1 MTAGVMCPLCGSPMV
16 MQFASR
22 GRNAGQAFW
31 GCSQFPRCRGSRDA
45 EGNAPKPR
53 QPRKKPAAQPAL
65 VPAAGRRT
73 KSLSRGDLLVS
84 SANTFGPGKLVAREG
99 DNLVLEYFDAPGPA
113 ASDRYREAVPRASL
127 TRLALSPELRVFW
140 QDRDNGWRSG
150 RIIETNEHNDI
161 YVRGHEWEGFVPEE
175 RLYVRWNKPLADPV
189 GFGEAGMLE
198 SPMLAELRL
207 PFLRSILQQ
216 RSAAHGMRAVMSSC
230 IELHAHQVETAWR
243 VLQDPVQRYLLA
255 DEVGLGK
262 TIEAGIVIRQMLL
275 DNPTLRVQLILPA
288 FLVDQWKRELTQ
300 KFRVQDFTRA
310 NVRFSRDDEPAAW
323 DAGDLVVVDEAHN
336 LARMSVS
343 EDPNLALR
351 FQRLREIALASPRL
365 LMLSATPA
373 LHNEDAF
380 LAMLKLLDPS
390 VYADTTAGQLRS
402 RLEARAG
409 LGRVFL
415 GLQPSLPGVLLKGR
429 LTEIEA
435 SFPDDAEVR
444 DLVSR
449 ARESVATQ
457 DKDET
462 AFLIQALRTHVAEVY
477 RVHRRMLRTRRTTAL
492 EGTYRVSGRRAPE
505 PVPLE
510 STLRDDVAEALDR
523 WRELALASAEGN
535 PAAMTLAGRAFAEAA
550 TVSLDP
556 SALQKWAAE
565 RAAAPIAADEIAALK
580 RIVED
585 VAYADR
591 RATISR
597 PFADALGDLITSNE
611 RAVVF
616 CPTAEL
622 ATELAEELKDLFG
635 AKSVFCHVTTQS
647 SEENDRSVRSFEAI
661 RKAAVF
667 VADSSAEEGRNLQFA
682 NVLVHLGLPGSAN
695 RLEQRIGRCD
705 RWSPE
710 GSGVWRSYV
719 VSGDADD
726 TYSGAWGR
734 ILKDGFGIFEN
745 SVASLQ
751 QAVDDAT
758 DEAWCILL
766 QMGLDGVPS
775 AVARVREMLD
785 AEIERVREQDAL
797 DSLETSVDERSV
809 YARIVDVESTA
820 STFAQVSDNL
830 LAANSAAGNL
840 RFERRG
846 NPATGLG
853 GYESLGRLPG
863 KQAQIPLIPA
873 SRLVRDFLP
882 LKGHVGTFIREV
894 ALSCEDVHLY
904 RYGDPFIDAVSDFL
918 WHDDRGRAFGMWRWM
933 PEWPRED
940 TPLYRFD
947 YAVEANPL
955 EVPSSRDARSE
966 LVTLTAG
973 IDQLA
978 LTRRADG
985 IFPPMIVSVWM
996 TGGAQELTSQPH
1008 LDALGAPYAKPGTTR
1023 AGGDYSLNRVR
1034 IQDAYDLIPEHRWG
1048 ESWRSAER
1056 AAQRLIRSREDVRTA
1071 VERATAIAERDAS
1084 TRLSQLRLRAMR
1096 TAGSELVRLQE
1107 EIQRE
1112 EVIARAMAAAVT
1124 APSLR
1129 LDSTGIVVLSGR
1141 ALTS

>member
-127 TRLALSPELRVFW
+127 TRLTLSPELRVFW
-140 QDRDNGWRSG
+140 QDRDNRWRSG
-150 RIIETNEHNDI
+150 RVIETNEHNDI
-161 YVRGHEWEGFVPEE
+161 YVRGHEWEGFIPEE

-216 RSAAHGMRAVMSSC
+216 RSAAHGMRAVLSSC

-275 DNPTLRVQLILPA
+275 DNPTLRVQLILPP

-300 KFRVQDFTRA
+300 KFRVQDFIRA
-310 NVRFSRDDEPAAW
+310 NVRLSRDDEPAAW
-323 DAGDLVVVDEAHN
+323 DAADLVVVDEAHN

-351 FQRLREIALASPRL
+351 FQRLSEIALASPRL

-380 LAMLKLLDPS
+380 LAMLKLLDPA

-429 LTEIEA
+429 LAEIEA

-444 DLVSR
+444 DLVAR

-462 AFLIQALRTHVAEVY
+462 ASLIQALRTHIAEVY

-505 PVPLE
+505 PLSLE
-510 STLRDDVAEALDR
+510 STLRDDLVEALDR
-523 WRELALASAEGN
+523 WREQALASAEGN
-535 PAAMTLAGRAFAEAA
+535 PAAMTLAGRAFAEATA
-550 TVSLDP
+550 ASLDP

-565 RAAAPIAADEIAALK
+565 RAAAPLAADEIAALK
-580 RIVED
+580 RIVQD

-591 RATISR
+591 RATVSR
-597 PFADALGDLITSNE
+597 PFADALSDLMTSNE

-647 SEENDRSVRSFEAI
+647 SDENDRSVRSFEAI
-661 RKAAVF
+661 RKAAVM

-710 GSGVWRSYV
+710 GSGGWRSYV
-719 VSGDADD
+719 VSGHADD
-726 TYSGAWGR
+726 TYSGAWER
-734 ILKDGFGIFEN
+734 ILKDGFGIFDN

-751 QAVDDAT
+751 QAVDNAT
-758 DEAWCILL
+758 DEAWHILL
-766 QMGLDGVPS
+766 QMGLDGVPA

-809 YARIVDVESTA
+809 YARIADVESNA
-820 STFAQVSDNL
+820 STFAQVGDDL

-863 KQAQIPLIPA
+863 KHAQIPLIPA

-955 EVPSSRDARSE
+955 EVPSSRDPRSE
-966 LVTLTAG
+966 LVTVTAG

-996 TGGAQELTSQPH
+996 TAGAQELTSQSH

-1034 IQDAYDLIPEHRWG
+1034 IQDAYDLIPEHHWG

-1056 AAQRLIRSREDVRTA
+1056 AAQHLIRSRDDVRSA
-1071 VERATAIAERDAS
+1071 VQRATAIAERDAS

>member
-1 MTAGVMCPLCGSPMV
+1 MTTAVTCPLCGSPMV

-53 QPRKKPAAQPAL
+53 QPRKKPDAQASPA
-65 VPAAGRRT
+65 PTAGRRT
-73 KSLSRGDLLVS
+73 KALSRGDLLVS

-113 ASDRYREAVPRASL
+113 PSARYREAVPRASL

-140 QDRDNGWRSG
+140 QDKDDRWRSG
-150 RIIETNEHNDI
+150 RIIEANEHNDI

-175 RLYVRWNKPLADPV
+175 RLHVRWNKPLADPV

-207 PFLRSILQQ
+207 PYLRSILQQ
-216 RSAAHGMRAVMSSC
+216 RSAAHGMRAVLSSC

-262 TIEAGIVIRQMLL
+262 TIEAGIIIRQMLL
-275 DNPTLRVQLILPA
+275 DHPDLRVQLILPP
-288 FLVDQWKRELTQ
+288 FLLDQWKRELTQ
-300 KFRVQDFTRA
+300 KFRVQDFPRA
-310 NVRFSRDDEPAAW
+310 HVRFSRDDDPSIWEAA
-323 DAGDLVVVDEAHN
+323 DLVVVDEAHN
-336 LARMSVS
+336 HARMSVS
-343 EDPNLALR
+343 TDPDLAFR
-351 FQRLREIALASPRL
+351 FERLREIALASPRL

-373 LHNEDAF
+373 LHNEVAF
-380 LAMLKLLDPS
+380 LAMLKLLDPA
-390 VYADTTAGQLRS
+390 VYADTTAEQLRS

-415 GLQPSLPGVLLKGR
+415 GLQPNLPGVLLKGR
-429 LTEIEA
+429 LSEVEA
-435 SFPDDAEVR
+435 SFPEDAEVGE
-444 DLVSR
+444 LVAR
-449 ARESVATQ
+449 ARESVAAQ

-462 AFLIQALRTHVAEVY
+462 ASLIQALRTHVAEVY

-492 EGTYRVSGRRAPE
+492 EGTYRVSGRRTPE
-505 PVPLE
+505 PILLE
-510 STLRDDVAEALDR
+510 SAAADEVTEALDR
-523 WRELALASAEGN
+523 WREQALASAEGDPEELTN
-535 PAAMTLAGRAFAEAA
+535 AGRAFAEAA
-550 TVSLDP
+550 AASLDP
-556 SALQKWAAE
+556 SALQAWASDRTDTAVGPE
-565 RAAAPIAADEIAALK
+565 EVAALK
-580 RIVED
+580 RIQQDMSYV
-585 VAYADR
+585 DR
-591 RATISR
+591 RTTVSR
-597 PFADALGDLITSNE
+597 PFADALSELMTSHE

-616 CPTAEL
+616 CPTPGL
-622 ATELAEELKDLFG
+622 AIEVAEELKEVFG
-635 AKSVFCHVTTQS
+635 NKSAFLHVTTQR
-647 SEENDRSVRSFEAI
+647 SEENEHAVRSFEAI
-661 RKAAVF
+661 RTAAVL

-710 GSGVWRSYV
+710 GTGEWRSYV
-719 VSGDADD
+719 LSGHADN
-726 TYSGAWGR
+726 TFAMAWER
-734 ILKDGFGIFEN
+734 ILSDGFGIFDS

-758 DEAWCILL
+758 DEAWRTLL
-766 QMGLDGVPS
+766 QLGVDGVAP
-775 AVARVREMLD
+775 AVTRVREMLA

-809 YARIVDVESTA
+809 YARIADVESEA
-820 STFAQVSDNL
+820 SAFAKVSDDL
-830 LAANSAAGNL
+830 LAANSVAGNL
-840 RFERRG
+840 RFERKG

-853 GYESLGRLPG
+853 SYEALGRLPG

-882 LKGHVGTFIREV
+882 LKGHVGTFVREV
-894 ALSCEDVHLY
+894 ALAREDVHLY
-904 RYGDPFIDAVSDFL
+904 RYGDPFVDAVSDFL
-918 WHDDRGRAFGMWRWM
+918 WHDDRGRAFGMWRWL
-933 PEWPRED
+933 PEWSRDD

-947 YAVEANPL
+947 YAVEADPL
-955 EVPSSRDARSE
+955 KVQTANDPRGE
-966 LVTLTAG
+966 LVTLSAG
-973 IDQLA
+973 MDQRA

-996 TGGAQELTSQPH
+996 TSGAQELTSKSH
-1008 LDALGAPYAKPGTTR
+1008 LDAVLAPYAKPGPDR

-1034 IQDAYDLIPEHRWG
+1034 ITEAFELISAGNWAR
-1048 ESWRSAER
+1048 SWRSAEG
-1056 AAQRLIRSREDVRTA
+1056 AAQQLVRGRQEVRSA
-1071 VERATAIAERDAS
+1071 VERAAAIATRDSS

-1096 TAGSELVRLQE
+1096 TTGTELARLE
-1107 EIQRE
+1107 EELHRE
-1112 EVIARAMAAAVT
+1112 EAIARAMSAAVA

-1141 ALTS
+1141 SLTS

>member
-1 MTAGVMCPLCGSPMV
+1 MTGGVVCPLCGSPMV

-22 GRNAGQAFW
+22 GRNAGQTFW

-53 QPRKKPAAQPAL
+53 QPRKKAAASPA
-65 VPAAGRRT
+65 PAAGRRA

-84 SANTFGPGKLVAREG
+84 SDNTFGPGKLVAREG
-99 DNLVLEYFDAPGPA
+99 DNLVLEYFDAPGTA
-113 ASDRYREAVPRASL
+113 ASDRYREAVSRASL
-127 TRLALSPELRVFW
+127 TRLTLFPELRVFW
-140 QDRDNGWRSG
+140 QDKDDRWRSG
-150 RIIETNEHNDI
+150 RIIEANEHNDI

-175 RLYVRWNKPLADPV
+175 QLHVRWNKPLVDPV

-216 RSAAHGMRAVMSSC
+216 RSAAHGMRAVLSSC

-262 TIEAGIVIRQMLL
+262 TIEAGIIIRQMLL
-275 DNPTLRVQLILPA
+275 DNPDLRVQLILPP
-288 FLVDQWKRELTQ
+288 FLLDQWKRELTQ

-310 NVRFSRDDEPAAW
+310 HVRFSRDDEPSAW
-323 DAGDLVVVDEAHN
+323 DAADLVVVDEAHN

-343 EDPNLALR
+343 TDPDLAFR
-351 FQRLREIALASPRL
+351 FERLREIALASPRL

-380 LAMLKLLDPS
+380 LAMLKLLDPA
-390 VYADTTAGQLRS
+390 VYADTTAEQLRS

-429 LTEIEA
+429 LTEVEA
-435 SFPDDAEVR
+435 SFPEDAEVGE
-444 DLVSR
+444 LVAR
-449 ARESVATQ
+449 ARESVAAQ

-462 AFLIQALRTHVAEVY
+462 ASLIQALRTHVAEVY

-505 PVPLE
+505 PVLLE
-510 STLRDDVAEALDR
+510 STPRDEVAEALDR
-523 WRELALASAEGN
+523 WREQALASAEGN
-535 PAAMTLAGRAFAEAA
+535 PAAMTIAARAFAEAA
-550 TVSLDP
+550 AVGLDP
-556 SALQKWAAE
+556 SALQEWAAD
-565 RAAAPIAADEIAALK
+565 RAAAPVAADEVAALK
-580 RIVED
+580 RIEQD
-585 VAYADR
+585 MAYADR
-591 RATISR
+591 RATVSR
-597 PFADALGDLITSNE
+597 PFADALSELMTSNE

-616 CPTAEL
+616 CPTPDL
-622 ATELAEELKDLFG
+622 AIELAEELKDLFG
-635 AKSVFCHVTTQS
+635 AKSVFCHVTTQR
-647 SEENDRSVRSFEAI
+647 SEENERAVRSFEAI
-661 RKAAVF
+661 RKAAVL

-710 GSGVWRSYV
+710 GTGEWRSYV
-719 VSGDADD
+719 LSGHADH
-726 TYSGAWGR
+726 TYAGAWER
-734 ILKDGFGIFEN
+734 ILSDGFGIFDS

-758 DEAWCILL
+758 DEAWRILL
-766 QMGLDGVPS
+766 QMGLAGVAS
-775 AVARVREMLD
+775 AVTRVREMLD

-797 DSLETSVDERSV
+797 DSLETSADERSV
-809 YARIVDVESTA
+809 YARIADVESDA
-820 STFAQVSDNL
+820 SAFAKVSDDL

-840 RFERRG
+840 RFERKG
-846 NPATGLG
+846 NPAAGLG
-853 GYESLGRLPG
+853 GYEALGRLPG

-882 LKGHVGTFIREV
+882 LKGHVGTYVREV
-894 ALSCEDVHLY
+894 ALAREDVHLY

-918 WHDDRGRAFGMWRWM
+918 WHDDRGRAFGMWRWL
-933 PEWPRED
+933 PEWSRDD
-940 TPLYRFD
+940 TALYRFD
-947 YAVEANPL
+947 YAVEADPL
-955 EVPSSRDARSE
+955 DVPSAEDPRRE
-966 LVTLTAG
+966 LVTVSAG
-973 IDQLA
+973 MDQRA

-985 IFPPMIVSVWM
+985 IFPPIIVSVWM
-996 TGGAQELTSQPH
+996 TSGAQELTSRSH
-1008 LDALGAPYAKPGTTR
+1008 LDALSAPYAKPGPNR

-1034 IQDAYDLIPEHRWG
+1034 INEAYELIPAGNWG
-1048 ESWRSAER
+1048 ESWRSAEGT
-1056 AAQRLIRSREDVRTA
+1056 AQRLVRSREDVRAA
-1071 VERATAIAERDAS
+1071 VERATAIANRDSA

-1096 TAGSELVRLQE
+1096 TTGSELVRLE
-1107 EIQRE
+1107 EELHRE
-1112 EVIARAMAAAVT
+1112 EVIASAMTAAVA

>member
-1 MTAGVMCPLCGSPMV
+1 M
-16 MQFASR
+16 
-22 GRNAGQAFW
+22 
-31 GCSQFPRCRGSRDA
+31 
-45 EGNAPKPR
+45 
-53 QPRKKPAAQPAL
+53 
-65 VPAAGRRT
+65 
-73 KSLSRGDLLVS
+73 S
-84 SANTFGPGKLVAREG
+84 SENRLGPGKLVAREG
-99 DNLVLEYFDAPGPA
+99 DKLVLEYFDAPGPDP
-113 ASDRYREAVPRASL
+113 SKRHREAVSRASL
-127 TRLALSPELRVFW
+127 SRFPLSPELRIFW
-140 QDRDNGWRSG
+140 HDKDNRWRSG
-150 RIIETNEHNDI
+150 RIIEVSDHNDI
-161 YVRGHEWEGFVPEE
+161 YVRGHDWEGFVPEE
-175 RLYVRWNKPLADPV
+175 GLHVRWNKPLTDPV
-189 GFGEAGMLE
+189 AFAEAGMLE

-207 PFLRSILQQ
+207 PYLRNILQQ
-216 RSAAHGMRAVMSSC
+216 RSAAHGMRAVLSSS

-243 VLQDPVQRYLLA
+243 VLQDTVQRYLLA

-275 DNPTLRVQLILPA
+275 DNPTLRVQLILPP

-310 NVRFSRDDEPAAW
+310 HVRLSRDDEPSAW
-323 DAGDLVVVDEAHN
+323 DAADLVVVDEAHN

-343 EDPNLALR
+343 TDPDLAFR

-365 LMLSATPA
+365 LLLSATPA

-380 LAMLKLLDPS
+380 LAMLKLLDPA
-390 VYADTTAGQLRS
+390 VYADTTAEQLRS
-402 RLEARAG
+402 RLEARAD

-435 SFPDDAEVR
+435 SFPDDAEVCK
-444 DLVSR
+444 LVAR

-457 DKDET
+457 DKGET
-462 AFLIQALRTHVAEVY
+462 ASLIQALRTHVAEVY

-492 EGTYRVSGRRAPE
+492 QGTYRVTGRRAPK
-505 PVPLE
+505 PLLLE
-510 STLRDDVAEALDR
+510 STLRDHVTEALDR
-523 WRELALASAEGN
+523 WREQALASAEGN

-550 TVSLDP
+550 AVSLDP
-556 SALQKWAAE
+556 SALQNWATE
-565 RAAAPIAADEIAALK
+565 RAAAPIAADEITALK
-580 RIVED
+580 RIVQD
-585 VAYADR
+585 MAYVDR
-591 RATISR
+591 RTTVTR
-597 PFADALGDLITSNE
+597 PFAEALSERMTSNE

-616 CPTAEL
+616 CPTVDM
-622 ATELAEELKDLFG
+622 ATDLAEDLKDPFG
-635 AKSVFCHVTTQS
+635 AKSVFCHVTTQRG
-647 SEENDRSVRSFEAI
+647 EENERAVRSFEAI
-661 RKAAVF
+661 RKAAVM

-710 GSGVWRSYV
+710 GFGEWRSYV
-719 VSGDADD
+719 VSGHADD
-726 TYSGAWGR
+726 TYSGAWER
-734 ILKDGFGIFEN
+734 ILRDGFGIFDH

-751 QAVDDAT
+751 HAVDNAT
-758 DEAWCILL
+758 DEAWVILL
-766 QMGLDGVPS
+766 QMGLEGVAS
-775 AVARVREMLD
+775 AVTRVQEMLE
-785 AEIERVREQDAL
+785 AEIQRVREQDAL
-797 DSLETSVDERSV
+797 DSLETSIDERSV
-809 YARIVDVESTA
+809 HARIASVESDA
-820 STFAQVSDNL
+820 SKFAKVSDDL
-830 LAANSAAGNL
+830 LAANSAPGNL

-853 GYESLGRLPG
+853 GYEPLGRLPG
-863 KQAQIPLIPA
+863 KQTQIPLIPA

-882 LKGHVGTFIREV
+882 LKGHVGTFVREV

-947 YAVEANPL
+947 YAVEGNPL
-955 EVPSSRDARSE
+955 GVPSSSDPRGE
-966 LVTLTAG
+966 LVTVSAG
-973 IDQLA
+973 IDELA

-985 IFPPMIVSVWM
+985 TFPPIIVSVWM
-996 TGGAQELTSQPH
+996 TADAQELTSQSH
-1008 LDALGAPYAKPGTTR
+1008 LDALDAPYAKPGTIR
-1023 AGGDYSLNRVR
+1023 AGGDYSLNRAR
-1034 IQDAYDLIPEHRWG
+1034 IQEAYDLIPPHHWG

-1056 AAQRLIRSREDVRTA
+1056 AAQHLVRNREDVRSA
-1071 VERATAIAERDAS
+1071 VERATAIAERDAA

-1096 TAGSELVRLQE
+1096 TTGSELVRLQE
-1107 EIQRE
+1107 ELHRE
-1112 EVIARAMAAAVT
+1112 EVIARAMSAAVT